1 VCFSVK
7 CLSWFFPLLR
17 TGFRFLQFR
26 NLFLVPGCIYEIPGN
41 FLDFWGVLREGRMHF
56 WRQYTLN
63 FLVFFLPFVH
73 DVGTPVL
80 ESKYVFFFGGVF
92 GNHILPRGVPP

>member
-1 VCFSVK
+1 MCFSVK
-7 CLSWFFPLLR
+7 CLSRFFALLR
-17 TGFRFLQFR
+17 TVFRFVEFR

-41 FLDFWGVLREGRMHF
+41 FPDFGGVLLEGRMHF

-73 DVGTPVL
+73 DLGTPAV
-80 ESKYVFFFGGVF
+80 ESKYVVLVGGLF
-92 GNHILPRGVPP
+92 GNPILPTGVPP